1 MEFDQYLKDGTYFMA
16 IDGASGQYVLI
27 TGKIEEDQLK
37 YFKVEAANNL
47 RAAAKESDSALGV
60 AININ

>member
-1 MEFDQYLKDGTYFMA
+1 MA
-16 IDGASGQYVLI
+16 IDEASGQYVLI
-27 TGKIEEDQLK
+27 TGKNEEDQLK

-60 AININ
+60 AINMAIFQ